1 MGAAELDR
9 RRVVLAQAV
18 GAFHSRIIENRI
30 AMAKKAKMR
39 RGLGTGFIM
48 AWAAYED
55 TMRVR
60 LPGPALLDRICHAE
74 RSEFE

>member
-9 RRVVLAQAV
+9 RRIVLEQAV

-48 AWAAYED
+48 AWAA
-55 TMRVR
+55 
-60 LPGPALLDRICHAE
+60 
-74 RSEFE
+74 